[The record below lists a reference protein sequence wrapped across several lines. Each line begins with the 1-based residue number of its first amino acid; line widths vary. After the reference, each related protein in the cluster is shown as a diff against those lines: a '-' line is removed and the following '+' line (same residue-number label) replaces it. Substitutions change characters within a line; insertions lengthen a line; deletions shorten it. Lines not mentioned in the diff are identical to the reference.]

1 MRIDIKT
8 VLTSAFLF
16 LLSIASCNAQ
26 QSKKGLI
33 IETILKSERV
43 NKFLN
48 LQLTN
53 GKTIYIIK
61 NEYVNE
67 DLKLSNINYQYIDKQ
82 DSSNIKERVLDF
94 SPLEISESTATFTLF
109 DSFENLS
116 IEGTLKKENGKWT
129 IDSFNVFQF

>member
-8 VLTSAFLF
+8 VLTGAFLI